1 MIRQAEGLAGNH
13 AIIYNESADMAER
26 SGRCFSERKILGFVL
41 LTIPS
46 AG

>member
-13 AIIYNESADMAER
+13 AIYNESADMAER
-26 SGRCFSERKILGFVL
+26 SGRCFLEKMILHFAL
-41 LTIPS
+41 PTIPS

>member
-13 AIIYNESADMAER
+13 AINESADTVER

-41 LTIPS
+41 LTILS

>member
-13 AIIYNESADMAER
+13 AINESADTAER
-26 SGRCFSERKILGFVL
+26 SGRCFLEKMILYFGL